1 MGCGKRTAC
10 NFIRKKEKMNA
21 QFLTSSFVPNA
32 RPVIRPLTADDSVAY
47 RDLRTKILAI
57 GDGKYFSDSY
67 EREKQFTT
75 EHQWRDWCTETRE
88 HCIIGI
94 FDELNLI
101 GVMMITMQ
109 GLPGSVVAEWEAT
122 WLDPRYRGCGIA
134 KPAYEKVQQW
144 SRDNGY
150 EYAVVYIRDDNQRSR
165 EIREK
170 QGFTYVRTKHE
181 ETWADGSKGDAHFFV
196 LDLLAKDLA
205 HSPYRRATETLEE
218 TLTALMSEGT
228 PVRKAV

>member
-1 MGCGKRTAC
+1 MTAVLSAS
-10 NFIRKKEKMNA
+10 NTTLDI
-21 QFLTSSFVPNA
+21 S
-32 RPVIRPLTADDSVAY
+32 PVIRPLTAGDSGAY
-47 RDLRTKILAI
+47 RALRAKILAI
-57 GDGKYFSDSY
+57 GDRKYFSDSY

-75 EHQWRDWCTETRE
+75 EQQWRDWCTETRE
-88 HCIIGI
+88 HCIFGI
-94 FDELNLI
+94 FDQTSLI

-109 GLPGSVVAEWEAT
+109 GPQGSLVAEWEAT

-170 QGFTYVRTKHE
+170 QGFTYVRTKRG
-181 ETWADGSKGDAHFFV
+181 ETWADGSKGNAHFFV
-196 LDLLAKDLA
+196 LNLLAKDLT
-205 HSPYRRATETLEE
+205 HGPYGQATKALEE
-218 TLTALMSEGT
+218 TLAALTSEDAAI
-228 PVRKAV
+228 RKAV